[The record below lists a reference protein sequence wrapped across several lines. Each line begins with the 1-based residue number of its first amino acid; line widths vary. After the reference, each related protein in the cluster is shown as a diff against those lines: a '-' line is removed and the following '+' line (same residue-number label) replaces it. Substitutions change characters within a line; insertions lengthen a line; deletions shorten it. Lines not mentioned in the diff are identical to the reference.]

1 MGECV
6 RISECPVCGRMP
18 KRSLNGSYWVIQCKP
33 SFGKPHLKVVSPA
46 NKSSIYAV
54 YKWNRRGKVLN
65 YYELKKI
72 KKNIDTQ
79 KLKVAA
85 ARDKAV
91 SISSASDG
99 SPHGGAV
106 SDRVGM
112 SVGRIIAEEEKLN
125 ELYTQL
131 TEGIKAVPDEYIKT
145 LIHCKLVKNWSWTRI
160 AQEIGGNNTGNTIR
174 MQCVRY
180 SW

>member
-1 MGECV
+1 MT
-6 RISECPVCGRMP
+6 
-18 KRSLNGSYWVIQCKP
+18 
-33 SFGKPHLKVVSPA
+33 
-46 NKSSIYAV
+46 
-54 YKWNRRGKVLN
+54 
-65 YYELKKI
+65 YYELKDI
-72 KKNIDTQ
+72 KKLIDTQ

-99 SPHGGAV
+99 SPHGCAV

-112 SVGRIIAEEEKLN
+112 SVGQIIAEEEKLN
-125 ELYTQL
+125 KLYTQL

-180 SW
+180 RW